1 MWRPSSGGTNGFP
14 HHCGSGPV
22 PVWFRPRNQ
31 PDARAGGDRRIV
43 DGPRTARNLRD
54 CTQAIKVI
62 DHGNKLPSPNSG
74 WIDFAIFTKPGPDG
88 SGHIEIVANGKP
100 IVTVKG
106 QIGHADKGLGKNQ
119 YFKFGPYR
127 AAHANVWTLYYD
139 DFRRSPNCSDVLGD
153 VSCPAP

>member
-1 MWRPSSGGTNGFP
+1 M
-14 HHCGSGPV
+14 
-22 PVWFRPRNQ
+22 
-31 PDARAGGDRRIV
+31 
-43 DGPRTARNLRD
+43 
-54 CTQAIKVI
+54 I
-62 DHGNKLPSPNSG
+62 DHGNKLPSPDSG

-127 AAHANVWTLYYD
+127 AAHANVNGRFTTTTSAVRPIAATCLATSHA
-139 DFRRSPNCSDVLGD
+139 RRPD
-153 VSCPAP
+153 PAPRHRFFIGAADLLHELPRAA